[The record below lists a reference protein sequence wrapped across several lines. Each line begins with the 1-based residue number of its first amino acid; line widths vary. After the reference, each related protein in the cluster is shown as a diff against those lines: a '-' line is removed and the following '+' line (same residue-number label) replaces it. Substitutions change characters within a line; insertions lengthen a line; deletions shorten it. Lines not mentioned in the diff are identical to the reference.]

1 LGDNLD
7 QRELFDLRQSKIIS
21 NDEYRTLQR
30 KLLDM
35 IDNDV
40 EMGKMIDLIDTYE
53 LEEEEYIYSLE
64 KFNKKIIEGE

>member
-1 LGDNLD
+1 MGDNLD